1 MFQKMLK
8 TLKDLFSLKDIR
20 KKILYTLFIIIL
32 YRVGSFITVPG
43 VNKIAFMNEV
53 GNAGGI
59 LGTINI
65 IAGGAFNRFSI
76 FAMSIG
82 PYITASIILNLLQ
95 VVVPSLDK
103 LAKEGETGKLK
114 LQKYTKYL
122 TIAFAVVQSIG
133 LYFNYKNF
141 LMPPLQ
147 SGAGVVVGMLLFIVT
162 LTAGTALLMW
172 LADKITENGIGNGI
186 SIIIF
191 VGIVSRAP
199 VAVIALT
206 NYAKASLSSFLI
218 IMALIAAMIIVV
230 AGVILVQQAERRIPV
245 NYAKRVVGRKM
256 YGGQSTH
263 IPIKVAMA
271 GVIPIIFAMSFMI
284 FPGMIIEMATK
295 GNASGFWNVVKQI
308 FSANSGNIGYLAIY
322 ALVYMVLIIMFTF
335 VYTMFMVN
343 PVEISNQLKK
353 NGGFVPGIR
362 AGKPT
367 AEYIQKV
374 LKNITLAGG
383 VFLALVAV
391 LPILLQGAMKGLT
404 IGFGGTSVLIVVSV
418 ALEML
423 KNIEGQMV
431 SRHYKGFLE

>member
-1 MFQKMLK
+1 MFQ

-20 KKILYTLFIIIL
+20 KKILYTLFIILL

-43 VNKIAFMNEV
+43 INKIAFINEV

-59 LGTINI
+59 IGTINI
-65 IAGGAFNRFSI
+65 IAGGAFERFSI
-76 FAMSIG
+76 FAMTIG

-95 VVVPSLDK
+95 VVVPSLER
-103 LAKEGETGKLK
+103 LAKEGETGKAK

-122 TIAFAVVQSIG
+122 TIAFAIVQSIG
-133 LYFNYKNF
+133 LYFNYKGF
-141 LMPPLQ
+141 LMAPLQ
-147 SGAGVVVGMLLFIVT
+147 SGVGAVVGVLLFVVT

-186 SIIIF
+186 SMIIF
-191 VGIVSRAP
+191 VGIVSSAP
-199 VAVIALT
+199 SALIALT
-206 NYAKASLSSFLI
+206 NYASISLSNLLVILALI
-218 IMALIAAMIIVV
+218 IAMVVVV

-271 GVIPIIFAMSFMI
+271 GVIPIIFAMSFMV
-284 FPGMIIEMATK
+284 FPGILIEMFTK
-295 GNASGFWNVVKQI
+295 GNASGFWGVLKQI
-308 FSANSGNIGYLAIY
+308 FSGNSGNIGYLLIY
-322 ALVYMVLIIMFTF
+322 AIAYMALIVIFTF

-353 NGGFVPGIR
+353 NGGFIPGIR

-367 AEYIQKV
+367 SEYIQNV
-374 LKNITLAGG
+374 LKNITWAGG

-391 LPILLQGAMKGLT
+391 LPILLQGTMKGLT

-423 KNIEGQMV
+423 KNVEGQMV

>member
-1 MFQKMLK
+1 MFQ

-20 KKILYTLFIIIL
+20 KKIMYTIFIILL
-32 YRVGSFITVPG
+32 YRIGSFITVPG
-43 VNKIAFMNEV
+43 INKIAFMNQMES
-53 GNAGGI
+53 AGGI
-59 LGTINI
+59 AQTINI
-65 IAGGAFNRFSI
+65 IAGGAFKRFSI
-76 FAMSIG
+76 FAMTIG

-95 VVVPSLDK
+95 VVVPSLEK
-103 LAKEGETGKLK
+103 LSKEGETGKEK

-122 TIAFAVVQSIG
+122 TIAFALVEAIG
-133 LYFNYKNF
+133 LYFNYKAY
-141 LMPPLQ
+141 LMTPLQ
-147 SGAGVVVGMLLFIVT
+147 SGVGAIVGLILFVVT

-172 LADKITENGIGNGI
+172 LSDKITENGIGNGI

-191 VGIVSRAP
+191 VGIVSSAP
-199 VAVIALT
+199 SAVIALSS
-206 NYAKASLSSFLI
+206 YAAKSMSALLI
-218 IMALIAAMIIVV
+218 VLALVAAMILVV

-256 YGGQSTH
+256 YGGQNTH

-284 FPGMIIEMATK
+284 FPGIIIEMLTK
-295 GNASGFWNVVKQI
+295 GNATGFWGVLKQI

-322 ALVYMVLIIMFTF
+322 AIVYMVLIVMFTF

-353 NGGFVPGIR
+353 NGGFIPGIR

-367 AEYIQKV
+367 SEYIQNI
-374 LKNITLAGG
+374 LRNITWAGG

-391 LPILLQGAMKGLT
+391 FPILLQGAMKDLT

-423 KNIEGQMV
+423 KNVEGQMV